1 MTTALFTKEYNQ
13 KLTGVSLDN
22 INTFKTEC
30 RSVIR
35 GVFEPNMLKSAVN
48 YQCVCLI

>member
-1 MTTALFTKEYNQ
+1 MTTALFTKEYYQ

-35 GVFEPNMLKSAVN
+35 GVFEPNMKLAVN